1 MDLWHDVR
9 YAVRRLMEARWFT
22 LAAVTALSLGIGAN
36 TTVFTIVNAILL
48 RGLPFPDGDRIMAVS
63 TRGEQGQELGVSLPD
78 LEDLRDQASTLE
90 GLSGHLNSSVN
101 LSDDEQVPERVQ
113 GAYVTANFFDIVGEQ
128 PVLGRGFRAD
138 DDVPG
143 ADPVIL
149 IGYATWQIRYAGDP
163 DVLGRT
169 VRANSLPATIVGVMA
184 PNMRFPQN
192 TELWIPQANL
202 PAASDTGNR
211 GARQFNVTGVLA
223 PGATLAQ
230 TREEMA
236 GIGTR
241 LAEAYPETNA
251 DLGPYVESFQEDAA
265 GGEIRVVML
274 ALMGA
279 VVFVLLIACANV
291 ANLLLARSA
300 ERAKEIAVRL
310 SLGATRG
317 RVVRQL
323 LVESLLIAVIAGAL
337 GLVLALGGIRWFDT
351 VTSGDAIGK
360 PYWMVFSLDPVVFGY
375 MAAVCLGTA
384 VMFGLAPALHVS
396 GTDVNE
402 VLKEGTRGGS
412 GGLRTRRWTATLIVA
427 EVALTLVLLSGAGFM
442 MRSFMSLYTLDLGIE
457 TAGLMTSQIYLPLT
471 KYPDAPGQLA
481 VYDDLLG
488 RLEGESALQ
497 GSALTTALPLGGGN
511 GLGVEMDG
519 RAAEPGDT
527 RPLVTRLSVS
537 EGYFGVLGLE
547 LLQGRS
553 FTRDDGLPGSEVAV
567 VNQRFVDLHLP
578 DGDALGRR
586 VRLAPGGATV
596 PADAP
601 WVTVVGV
608 VPNVRQG
615 NLQDIETDPVAYVP
629 LRQAANRQVV
639 LLARSS
645 QDEAAVT
652 TALREAMR
660 AAEPDLA
667 LDNTVTLE
675 SRLALERWPFRV
687 FGTLFAV
694 FAAIALTLSAV
705 GLYSVTSH
713 SVVQRVREFGIRS
726 SLGAEPRAI
735 SWLALRRV
743 LGYLAVGVPLGGVGA
758 YGAGR
763 VLESLLVQT
772 SPSDPVTIGGVLV
785 VMIAVAMLAC
795 LLPARRAARI
805 DPMVALRTE

>member
-9 YAVRRLMEARWFT
+9 YAARRLVEARWFT
-22 LAAVTALSLGIGAN
+22 LAAVLALALGIGAN

-63 TRGEQGQELGVSLPD
+63 TRGEQGQQLGVSLPD
-78 LEDLRDQASTLE
+78 YEDLRDQARTLE
-90 GLSGHLNSSVN
+90 GLSAHLNSSVN

-143 ADPVIL
+143 ADPVVL

-192 TELWIPQANL
+192 TELWIPQSNL
-202 PAASDTGNR
+202 PAESDTGNR

-230 TREEMA
+230 ALEELD

-251 DLGPYVESFQEDAA
+251 DLGAYVESFQEDAA

-351 VTSGDAIGK
+351 VTSGDTIGK

-375 MAAVCLGTA
+375 MTAVCLGTA

-471 KYPDAPGQLA
+471 KYPDAAGQLA

-488 RLEGESALQ
+488 RLEAEPALQ
-497 GSALTTALPLGGGN
+497 RSALTTALPLGGGN
-511 GLGVEMDG
+511 GLGVELDG

-527 RPLVTRLSVS
+527 RPLVTRLTVS

-547 LLQGRS
+547 FLQGRS
-553 FTRDDGLPGSEVAV
+553 FTRDDGLPGSEVAI

-586 VRLAPGGATV
+586 VRLAPGGAAV

-615 NLQDIETDPVAYVP
+615 NLEEIETDPVAYVP

-645 QDEAAVT
+645 QDAAAVT
-652 TALREAMR
+652 AALREAMR

-667 LDNTVTLE
+667 LANTVTLE
-675 SRLALERWPFRV
+675 GRLALERWPFRV

>member
-1 MDLWHDVR
+1 MDLWQDVR
-9 YAVRRLMEARWFT
+9 YAVRRLIEAKWFT

-36 TTVFTIVNAILL
+36 ATVFTIVNAILL
-48 RGLPFPDGDRIMAVS
+48 RGLPFPEADRIVS
-63 TRGEQGQELGVSLPD
+63 ISTQNDRGQQQGVSLPD
-78 LEDLRDQASTLE
+78 YEDLRDQATTLA
-90 GLSGHLNSSVN
+90 GLGAYLNSSVN
-101 LSDDEQVPERVQ
+101 LSDDEQAPDRVQ
-113 GAYVTANFFDIVGEQ
+113 GAYVTANLFDVVGEQ
-128 PVLGRGFRAD
+128 PVIGRGFRAD

-143 ADPVIL
+143 AEPVVL
-149 IGYATWQIRYAGDP
+149 IGYTIWQNRYEGDP
-163 DVLGRT
+163 GVLGRV

-192 TELWIPQANL
+192 TDLWIPQSNL

-211 GARQFNVTGVLA
+211 GVRSFNVFGLLA
-223 PGATLAQ
+223 PGVTLDGARQ
-230 TREEMA
+230 ELE
-236 GIGTR
+236 GIGAR
-241 LAEAYPETNA
+241 LAEAYPDTNA
-251 DLGPYVESFQEDAA
+251 ELLPAIVSFQEDAA
-265 GGEIRVVML
+265 GGEVRVVML

-279 VVFVLLIACANV
+279 VAFVLLIACANV

-310 SLGATRG
+310 SLGGTRP
-317 RVVRQL
+317 RIVRQL
-323 LVESLLIAVIAGAL
+323 LVESLIIAVVAGAL
-337 GLVLALGGIRWFDT
+337 GLALALGGIRWFDT
-351 VTSGDAIGK
+351 VTSGDTIGK
-360 PYWMVFSLDPVVFGY
+360 PYWMVFSLDPVVFGF

-384 VMFGLAPALHVS
+384 LLFGLAPAMHVS

-412 GGLRTRRWTATLIVA
+412 SGLRARRWTATLIVT
-427 EVALTLVLLSGAGFM
+427 EVALTLVLLAGAGFM

-471 KYPDAPGQLA
+471 KYPEAPGQIA

-488 RLEGESALQ
+488 RLEAESSLR
-497 GSALTTALPLGGGN
+497 GSALTTALPLGGGA
-511 GLGVEMDG
+511 GLGVEIDG
-519 RAAEPGDT
+519 RIAEPGET
-527 RPLVTRLSVS
+527 RPMVTRLSVS
-537 EGYFGVLGLE
+537 EGYFDVLGLE

-553 FTRDDGLPGSEVAV
+553 FTRDDGLPGREVAI

-586 VRLAPGGATV
+586 VRLAPGGAAV
-596 PADAP
+596 PADAT
-601 WVTVVGV
+601 WVTVIGV

-615 NLQDIETDPVAYVP
+615 NLEEIETDPVAYVP
-629 LRQAANRQVV
+629 LRQASSRQVA
-639 LLARSS
+639 LLARSA

-652 TALREAMR
+652 TVLREAMR

-667 LDNTVTLE
+667 LDNTSTLE
-675 SRLALERWPFRV
+675 SQLALERWPFRV

-694 FAAIALTLSAV
+694 FAIIALTLSAV

-726 SLGAEPRAI
+726 SLGADPRAI

-772 SPSDPVTIGGVLV
+772 SPSDPVTLVGVVLV
-785 VMIAVAMLAC
+785 MVAVAVFAC
-795 LLPARRAARI
+795 LWPARRAARI